1 MLKGLLSHR
10 VAVVALVL
18 SALVVSA
25 QAAVARQAQIRI
37 GSNGQVETG
46 VIPEPA
52 ECLGPLSP
60 FFFEVLLFVFPPGV
74 ETNVTLTASL
84 TPGWEFIP
92 DSCVA
97 SNGLCEI
104 LDPANLSWAGVASPE
119 NFAEIDFAARV
130 NGDVPIGTTLCATVT
145 ATFGAGTP
153 ISQTLCEDTNSARQC
168 GLGAPALGSSAL
180 GVLVALLFVSGFVLI
195 RRRA

>member
-10 VAVVALVL
+10 VAVVAVVL
-18 SALVVSA
+18 SGLVISA
-25 QAAVARQAQIRI
+25 QAADARQAQIRI

-60 FFFEVLLFVFPPGV
+60 FFFEAVLFITPPGV

-84 TPGWEFIP
+84 TPGWELIP
-92 DSCVA
+92 GSCVA

-104 LDPANLSWAGVASPE
+104 LDPSNLSWAGTVSPE
-119 NFAEIDFAARV
+119 IFAVVDFAARV

-145 ATFGAGTP
+145 ATFGTGMP
-153 ISQTLCEDTNSARQC
+153 ISQTVCEDTNSARQC
-168 GLGAPALGSSAL
+168 GLGAPALGSSAM
-180 GVLVALLFVSGFVLI
+180 GVLVALLFVTGFVLI